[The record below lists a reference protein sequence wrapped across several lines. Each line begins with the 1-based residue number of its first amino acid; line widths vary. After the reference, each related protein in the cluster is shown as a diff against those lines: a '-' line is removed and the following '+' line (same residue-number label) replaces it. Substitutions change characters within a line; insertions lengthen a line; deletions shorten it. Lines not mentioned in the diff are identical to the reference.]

1 MDKYILVI
9 DAGTTGIRALIYN
22 QRSHILAQ
30 AYSEFPNYH
39 PAPDRVEQDANEIW
53 DVTQKMIDQALES
66 LSIRMNDV
74 SCIGITNQRATSVV
88 WDRSTGQPIT
98 KAIVWQDT
106 RTAARAEELSAE
118 WGEKVYSRTGW
129 ALAPVYSSLS
139 LEWMMDNVPL
149 MKERAEAGELAFGTI
164 DSWLVYCLTGGNQ
177 HVISASNAS
186 VTGSYD
192 LVNDEW
198 YEEWLSALG
207 LPLSLFPTVVD
218 DSANIGLTDEQVMGG
233 SVPISGLIAD
243 QHAALFSQECVEP
256 GMIKCTHGTGTFLD
270 MLIGTEPKIDTGSGI
285 VCQIA
290 WRKEGKTHYAL
301 EGYAGCTGSAVQ
313 WLRDG
318 LQIIDSSAESEAVA
332 GKVED
337 NGGVYF
343 VPALTGLSAP
353 YWDSYARGTI
363 LGVSP
368 GTTRGHIVRATL
380 EGIVYSVRDFVTA
393 MQEISG
399 FDIKSIAVDGGASKN
414 DLLVQFQA
422 DQLGVDV
429 IRPRNVE
436 ATSLGAAL
444 MAGLG
449 VGLWKSEKEAFAIGR
464 NKKVFSPQA
473 DETVRDK
480 QYKTWKKA
488 VERSREWSKE

>member
-1 MDKYILVI
+1 MSKHILVI

-22 QRSHILAQ
+22 EQSQILSQ
-30 AYSEFPNYH
+30 AYTEFPNYH
-39 PAPDRVEQDANEIW
+39 PQPDRVEQDAIEIW
-53 DVTQKMIDQALES
+53 SAAKAMIAQALKHIS
-66 LSIRMNDV
+66 LQMNDI
-74 SCIGITNQRATSVV
+74 SCVGITNQRATTVV
-88 WDRSTGQPIT
+88 WDRKTGQPVT
-98 KAIVWQDT
+98 RAIVWQDT
-106 RTAARAEELSAE
+106 RTAGRVQELAEQ

-139 LEWMMDNVPL
+139 LEWMLENVAG
-149 MKERAEAGELAFGTI
+149 MREQAEAGDLAFGTI
-164 DSWLVYCLTGGNQ
+164 DSWLVYCLTGGEK

-192 LVNDEW
+192 LTQDEW
-198 YEEWLSALG
+198 YQEWLAALNI
-207 LPLSLFPTVVD
+207 PLSMFPEVCDDAAVV
-218 DSANIGLTDEQVMGG
+218 GLTDERIVGG

-243 QHAALFSQECVEP
+243 QHSALFAQGCTKA

-270 MLIGTEPKIDTGSGI
+270 MLIGDKPVIDVNSGI
-285 VCQIA
+285 CCQIA
-290 WRKEGKTHYAL
+290 WRKNGTTHYAL

-318 LQIIDSSAESEAVA
+318 LQIIDSSAESQAVA
-332 GKVED
+332 SKVED

-353 YWDSYARGTI
+353 YWDPYARGSM
-363 LGVSP
+363 LGITP
-368 GTTRGHIVRATL
+368 GTTRGHVVRATL
-380 EGIVYSVRDFVTA
+380 EGIVYSIRDFINA
-393 MQEISG
+393 MQSISG
-399 FDIKSIAVDGGASKN
+399 YSITQMSVDGGAAKN

-422 DQLGVDV
+422 DQLGVTV

-449 VGLWKSEKEAFAIGR
+449 AGIWKSEDEAFSIGR
-464 NKKVFSPQA
+464 NKQTFTPQI
-473 DETVRDK
+473 DEQTREQ
-480 QYKTWKKA
+480 QYAMWTRA
-488 VERSREWSKE
+488 VERAQGWSK